1 MSRRSVIAMLA
12 VAAVVVA
19 GVVIYSTF
27 DPSASRWFPRCPFLM
42 LTGLKCPGCGT
53 QRAIH
58 ALLHGD
64 VLSALRFNALLPV
77 SIPLL
82 LLYGYAEVVRTR
94 KPRFYNRVNS
104 VSAILAVLIVVIVW
118 WIVRNI
124 CGW

>member
-1 MSRRSVIAMLA
+1 MSRRSIIAIVA

-19 GVVIYSTF
+19 GVAIYSTF

-82 LLYGYAEVVRTR
+82 LLYGYAELVRTR
-94 KPRFYNRVNS
+94 KPRFYDRVNS
-104 VSAILAVLIVVIVW
+104 VTAILAVLIVVIVW

-124 CGW
+124 FGC